1 MMEGPMDFDTVTP
14 LPATG
19 DAERR
24 VLDLARDRAVA
35 FLQGLPSRPVSAALP
50 AEALRALLPGE
61 LPDAPLADDRVIDAL
76 ADFVEQG
83 ALASSSPR
91 FFGWVIGGALPVG
104 IAADW
109 LTSTWDQ
116 NAAAYALSPA
126 ASVLEEIC
134 GTWLKSLLG
143 IPSTASFAFVTGC
156 QMAHTTAL
164 AAARHRLL
172 ADRSIDVETAGLSGA
187 PPIRIL
193 TGSLRHESLIRAVR
207 LLGVGTG
214 AVQAVPC
221 DSSGMID
228 IEKLPAVLEA
238 EADTPTILCLQ
249 AGDLN
254 TGAFDPFEP
263 ACWLAHRYRAWVH
276 IDGAFGLWAAASP
289 RFSHCLAGA
298 PAADSW
304 ATDGHKWLNLPHDSG
319 FVFVADARAHQ
330 AAFGQATSFALLA
343 EGTRRQ
349 LDWNPEWSRRA
360 RVFAVYAVLRSLGR
374 SGVAAMIERCCDI
387 ATALVSALGALP
399 GASVVAMPII
409 NQGLVRFWDDDAL
422 TDRVAEAVRQSG
434 IAWFGTTSW
443 QGRRAMRVSVCNW
456 RTTLEDVPLTVKAV
470 ADAMALVRGAR

>member
-1 MMEGPMDFDTVTP
+1 MDN
-14 LPATG
+14 
-19 DAERR
+19 DAERL
-24 VLDLARDRAVA
+24 VLDLARHRALA
-35 FLQGLPSRPVSAALP
+35 FLKSLPHRPIAPALD

-61 LPDAPLADDRVIDAL
+61 LPDAPDAEDRVINAL

-83 ALASSSPR
+83 ALSSSAPR

-104 IAADW
+104 IAAEW
-109 LTSTWDQ
+109 LTSAWDQ

-134 GTWLKSLLG
+134 GGWLKSLLG
-143 IPSTASFAFVTGC
+143 IPAGASYAFVTGC

-172 ADRSIDVETAGLSGA
+172 ADRGIDVESAGLAGS

-193 TGSLRHESLIRAVR
+193 TSTLRHESLIRAVR
-207 LLGVGTG
+207 LLGMG
-214 AVQAVPC
+214 AGSVQAVPC
-221 DSSGMID
+221 TDTGTVD
-228 IEKLPAVLEA
+228 LDALPGVLEA
-238 EADTPTILCLQ
+238 GGGAPTILCLQ

-254 TGAFDPFEP
+254 TGGFDPFGP
-263 ACWLAHRYRAWVH
+263 ACRLAHTHRAWVH

-289 RFSHCLAGA
+289 RLRHLLDGA
-298 PAADSW
+298 AEADSW

-319 FVFVADARAHQ
+319 FVFVADPRAHQ

-374 SGVAAMIERCCDI
+374 SGIAAMIEQCCDV
-387 ATALVSALGALP
+387 AAMLVSAIGALP
-399 GASVVAMPII
+399 GVTVVAHPVI
-409 NQGLVRFWDDDAL
+409 NQGLLRFWDDDAL
-422 TDRVAEAVRQSG
+422 TDQVAEAVRQSNL
-434 IAWFGTTSW
+434 AWFGTTSW
-443 QGRRAMRVSVCNW
+443 QGRRAMRVSVSNW
-456 RTTLEDVPLTVKAV
+456 RTTENDVPVTVQAV
-470 ADAMALVRGAR
+470 AEAMARVKKGVVF

>member
-1 MMEGPMDFDTVTP
+1 MDTEVATPGPADMPDP
-14 LPATG
+14 
-19 DAERR
+19 AERM
-24 VLDLARDRAVA
+24 VLDLAADRAMA
-35 FLQGLPSRPVSAALP
+35 FLQGLPARPVGAALP
-50 AEALRALLPGE
+50 AEALRALLPSE
-61 LPDAPLADDRVIDAL
+61 LPDAPEADDRVVNAL

-83 ALASSSPR
+83 ALASSAPR

-109 LTSTWDQ
+109 LTSAWDQ

-126 ASVLEEIC
+126 ASVLEEVC
-134 GTWLKSLLG
+134 GNWLKSLLG
-143 IPSTASFAFVTGC
+143 IPARASYAFVTGC

-172 ADRSIDVETAGLSGA
+172 ADRGIDVETAGLSGA

-207 LLGVGTG
+207 LLGFGTG
-214 AVQAVPC
+214 AVEAVPC
-221 DSSGMID
+221 DASGMID
-228 IEKLPAVLEA
+228 IERLPAVLEA
-238 EADTPTILCLQ
+238 GAGTPTILCLQ

-263 ACWLAHRYRAWVH
+263 ACRLAHQHRAWVH

-289 RFSHCLAGA
+289 RFRHCLAGA
-298 PAADSW
+298 SEADSW

-399 GASVVAMPII
+399 GASVVAMPLI
-409 NQGLVRFWDDDAL
+409 NQGLVRFWDDDDL
-422 TDRVAEAVRQSG
+422 TDRVADAVRQSG
-434 IAWFGTTSW
+434 IAWFGTASW
-443 QGRRAMRVSVCNW
+443 QGRRAMRISVCNW
-456 RTTLEDVPLTVKAV
+456 RTSLDDVAPTVQAV
-470 ADAMALVRGAR
+470 ASAMALVRSRGAD

>member
-1 MMEGPMDFDTVTP
+1 MDTEAATP
-14 LPATG
+14 LPAEMPAP
-19 DAERR
+19 AERM
-24 VLDLARDRAVA
+24 VLDVAADRAMA
-35 FLQGLPSRPVSAALP
+35 FLQGLPARPVGAALP

-61 LPDAPLADDRVIDAL
+61 LPDSPEADDRVINAL

-83 ALASSSPR
+83 ALASSAPR

-109 LTSTWDQ
+109 LTSAWDQ

-126 ASVLEEIC
+126 ASVLEEVC

-143 IPSTASFAFVTGC
+143 IPAQASFAFVTGC

-172 ADRSIDVETAGLSGA
+172 ADRGIDVETAGLSGA

-207 LLGVGTG
+207 LLGFGTG
-214 AVQAVPC
+214 SVQAVPC
-221 DSSGMID
+221 DASGMID
-228 IEKLPAVLEA
+228 VERLAGILAA
-238 EADTPTILCLQ
+238 GADSPTILCLQ

-263 ACWLAHRYRAWVH
+263 ACRLAHEYRAWVH

-289 RFSHCLAGA
+289 RFSHRLAGA
-298 PAADSW
+298 SAADSW

-374 SGVAAMIERCCDI
+374 SGVATMIERCCDI
-387 ATALVSALGALP
+387 AAALVAALGALP
-399 GASVVAMPII
+399 DASVVATPII
-409 NQGLVRFWDDDAL
+409 NQGLVRFWDDDDL

-434 IAWFGTTSW
+434 VAWFGTTSW
-443 QGRRAMRVSVCNW
+443 QGRRAMRISVCNW
-456 RTTLEDVPLTVKAV
+456 RTTLEDVPLTVQAV
-470 ADAMALVRGAR
+470 ADAMASVRSALR